1 MPDAATDL
9 SAVRAELNNM
19 TDRILMRLHDRS
31 GFPLNRVVYE
41 RGGVEIVSGADQ
53 SFLELGLEGLEAY
66 HALLGRYQYPDQ
78 HRLMSAP
85 VPEAV
90 VARVVAAAAAPDLGI
105 GLRDELV
112 PYYIDEILPR
122 LCAPGED
129 ASTFGET
136 VYVDA
141 DTLELLNERIHVGRK
156 VAQAKIAS
164 QPELMDLVDT
174 PAVLIDRLRDRTR
187 EEEVLAD
194 VERRAGRYEVDE
206 GLARTVFAW
215 VIERTIELEVTYL
228 RGMRGTQPRD

>member
-1 MPDAATDL
+1 MVDPNIDL
-9 SAVRAELNNM
+9 AVVRTQLNNM

-41 RGGVEIVSGADQ
+41 PGGVKIVSGADQ
-53 SFLELGLEGLEAY
+53 SFLELALEGLEAY
-66 HALLGRYQYPDQ
+66 HALLGRYRYPDQ

-85 VPEAV
+85 LPEAV
-90 VARVVAAAAAPDLGI
+90 AARVVDAAPAPDVRI

-112 PYYIDEILPR
+112 PYYIEEILPR

-136 VYVDA
+136 VYIDA
-141 DTLELLNERIHVGRK
+141 DTLELLNERIHAGRK

-164 QPELMDLVDT
+164 QPELADLVDT
-174 PAVLIDRLRDRTR
+174 PEALMERLRDRRR

-194 VERRAGRYEVDE
+194 VERRADRYEIDVA
-206 GLARTVFAW
+206 LARTVFTW

-228 RGMRGTQPRD
+228 RGMRQV